1 MNTIRPSSLATQS
14 AIDLSSARSCSSP
27 ALPRSASVAALST
40 EVDSY
45 QSPATVDSTE
55 VAAKPVARK
64 KMEYAQF
71 MPFTRKWENEPNKL
85 IKLIQLPLAPAYVLL
100 DVALA
105 PLVPV
110 SNVYTFFYNRSVDA
124 QNLLNGV

>member
-1 MNTIRPSSLATQS
+1 MNTTPPSPLTTQS
-14 AIDLSSARSCSSP
+14 AINLSSTESCTSSP
-27 ALPRSASVAALST
+27 LPRSASVPALST
-40 EVDSY
+40 EIDSY
-45 QSPATVDSTE
+45 QGPATVDSTE
-55 VAAKPVARK
+55 VPATPAARK

-85 IKLIQLPLAPAYVLL
+85 IKLIQLPLAPAYALL

-124 QNLLNGV
+124 QNLLSGI